1 MKVLLRSALVLAFP
15 CMAMAQIASLQIRV
29 LEGEGAAHPAGAHIS
44 RPLTVEVSDEL
55 GQPVAGA
62 EVSFQLPP
70 EGPGGLFSNGLRTDF
85 TITDASGR
93 ATIQSI
99 QLNRIGGQFRIL
111 ITAVKQLT
119 RDLGNGLRAVQQAR
133 AMVISL
139 QSINEITST
148 PAAPAE
154 AAAMAT
160 SEGIGARTGP
170 PKSSPPR
177 PGQRRERARNG
188 LYWQPSSPPEPEP
201 RPVGRRVAPPP
212 RGRPPH
218 LFLQSPSARPRSP

>member
-160 SEGIGARTGP
+160 SEGIGAPT
-170 PKSSPPR
+170 
-177 PGQRRERARNG
+177 E
-188 LYWQPSSPPEPEP
+188 
-201 RPVGRRVAPPP
+201 
-212 RGRPPH
+212 
-218 LFLQSPSARPRSP
+218 PSADRSAEIKPTTARAAPRAGKKWIVLAAIVAA